1 MKTLI
6 SLAVLLASFMSAITL
21 TAQSAKIE
29 VTGSATINIIP
40 DRITV
45 EIGLEEYYSHKS
57 GGDSV
62 KVKLDDIEK
71 NVRRTLRESGVA
83 DSMITVAD
91 LGNYRDR
98 SASDSFLMAKRLSV
112 VVTDFDRLDRIVR
125 NIGDRGMT
133 SFQITRLDNS
143 DMARYN
149 REGLKAALDA
159 ARHKA
164 EFIAADEGMTN
175 LMAVEIVENGPNYY
189 ETPSFSNV
197 AYDSGAGM
205 EGMRRIVRRY
215 SVKVTYGA
223 IYK

>member
-1 MKTLI
+1 
-6 SLAVLLASFMSAITL
+6 
-21 TAQSAKIE
+21 
-29 VTGSATINIIP
+29 
-40 DRITV
+40 
-45 EIGLEEYYSHKS
+45 
-57 GGDSV
+57 
-62 KVKLDDIEK
+62 
-71 NVRRTLRESGVA
+71 
-83 DSMITVAD
+83 MITVAD

-98 SASDSFLMAKRLSV
+98 SSTDSFLMAKRLSV
-112 VVTDFDRLDRIVR
+112 VVTDFDRLDRIAR
-125 NIGDRGMT
+125 NIGDRGIT

-223 IYK
+223 IP

>member
-6 SLAVLLASFMSAITL
+6 RLAVLLASFLSAITL

-45 EIGLEEYYSHKS
+45 EIGIEEYYSHKS

-62 KVKLDDIEK
+62 KVKLDNIEK

-112 VVTDFDRLDRIVR
+112 VVTDFDRLDRIAR
-125 NIGDRGMT
+125 NIGDRGIT
-133 SFQITRLDNS
+133 SFRITRLDNS

-159 ARHKA
+159 ARSKA
-164 EFIAADEGMTN
+164 EFIAADEGMSG
-175 LMAVEIVENGPNYY
+175 LAAREIVETGAGNYG
-189 ETPSFSNV
+189 TPAFSNV
-197 AYDSGAGM
+197 AYDGGSGM
-205 EGMRRIVRRY
+205 ESLRRIVRHY
-215 SVKVTYGA
+215 SVKVTYGT
-223 IYK
+223 IP